1 MDIKFNYY
9 EQQALLKYL
18 KKHLSED
25 VSDIKHL
32 SCLDV
37 LYLLTA
43 YNKLQLAIDKRNEEM
58 AYTE

>member
-1 MDIKFNYY
+1 MDIKINYY

-25 VSDIKHL
+25 ISDIKHL
-32 SCLDV
+32 NDFDA

-43 YNKLQLAIDKRNEEM
+43 YNKLQLAIDERNEAM